1 MSKNVQRCWQPN
13 HLISYLLYDTRSFCW
28 NASLLN
34 CKWHRLGKLCCAG
47 LHCNLLL
54 TKCRLITCSKR
65 KLYIR
70 NVIGCQTM
78 ALQTS
83 IFIGPYKMTWSEAGE
98 TGFSFLKEDKIC
110 TSTLC
115 FGVTTRTVV
124 GSHAVH
130 HLKLINVMTENNKN
144 KQILRLSNK
153 IWLKMKLP
161 EYQTSLNYFAC
172 ILYEFKLKKCHMDN
186 ELSPLH
192 YLTQWRIYGTVLERD
207 FLLQN

>member
-1 MSKNVQRCWQPN
+1 MNKVFALLVCLFFCFVFVFVFVFFFFQAEDGIRDIGVTGVQTCALPIYILLGGLAANIAGYFYESAVFKGEPKYNSMSKNVQRCWQPN

-70 NVIGCQTM
+70 NVIGCETM

-83 IFIGPYKMTWSEAGE
+83 IFIGPYKMT
-98 TGFSFLKEDKIC
+98 
-110 TSTLC
+110 
-115 FGVTTRTVV
+115 
-124 GSHAVH
+124 
-130 HLKLINVMTENNKN
+130 
-144 KQILRLSNK
+144 
-153 IWLKMKLP
+153 
-161 EYQTSLNYFAC
+161 
-172 ILYEFKLKKCHMDN
+172 
-186 ELSPLH
+186 
-192 YLTQWRIYGTVLERD
+192 
-207 FLLQN
+207 